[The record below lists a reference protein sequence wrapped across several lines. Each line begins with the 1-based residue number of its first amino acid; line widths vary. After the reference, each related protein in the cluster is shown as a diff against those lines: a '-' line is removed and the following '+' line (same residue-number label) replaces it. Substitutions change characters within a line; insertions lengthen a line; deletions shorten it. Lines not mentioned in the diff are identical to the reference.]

1 MHERSLGI
9 SAVLIS
15 RNRRELLEAAL
26 EHLRRLQGA
35 VDEIIV
41 VDNGSTDGTSQMI
54 RTRFPAV
61 QLLTLKENLGIPRSR
76 NLGALQASHDVLLFL
91 DDDGALAPEIS
102 DATLLRLAQH
112 LRAHE
117 KLAAIAFRV
126 VEINEEGDPPEG
138 PERSQERVEGTLT
151 FKPTHTFHGGA
162 VLLKKSAFVEA
173 GMYSEDL
180 FYSHEEDDLSLRWFR
195 HDYGLALC
203 PAVRFLHRRVSQGG
217 LEAQRRKIFHYY
229 RNRQLVIWRHLPWPI
244 AVRESL
250 ATLAGGAVRT
260 AFTHYFPAYLS
271 GSLLGL
277 AAAVPLFLAPGKRR
291 PLSQA
296 QYRRYRAAVRDQMR
310 LARRAQGLL
319 TAIRRRERLDWI

>member
-1 MHERSLGI
+1 MRERSLRI

-15 RNRRELLEAAL
+15 RNRRGLLEAAL
-26 EHLRRLQGA
+26 ERLRRDA

-41 VDNGSTDGTSQMI
+41 VDNGSTDATSEMI

-61 QLLTLKENLGIPRSR
+61 QLLKLKENLGIPQAR
-76 NLGALQASHDVLLFL
+76 NLGALQSSHDVLLFL
-91 DDDGALAPEIS
+91 DDDGALDPVIC
-102 DATLLRLAQH
+102 DATLLNLAQH

-126 VEINEEGDPPEG
+126 LQIDEEGDPPG
-138 PERSQERVEGTLT
+138 SPERSHERVEGTLT
-151 FKPTHTFHGGA
+151 FEPTHTFHGGA

-173 GMYSEDL
+173 GLYSEDL

-195 HDYGLALC
+195 HDYSLALC
-203 PAVRFLHRRVSQGG
+203 PEIRFLHRRVSQGG
-217 LEAQRRKIFHYY
+217 LEAQRRKIFYYY

-244 AVRESL
+244 AIRESL
-250 ATLAGGAVRT
+250 ATLMGGALRT
-260 AFTHYFPAYLS
+260 IFTHHFPAYLS

-277 AAAVPLFLAPGKRR
+277 AGCVSLFFARGKRC
-291 PLSQA
+291 PLTRA
-296 QYRRYRAAVRDQMR
+296 QYRRYRETVRDQMR
-310 LARRAQGLL
+310 LARRIQGLL